1 MCLGIPGK
9 VISLVEG
16 YGGGQLVLADVA
28 GESRRVNIGMLPEET
43 FAPGDWVI
51 IHMGFVVEKTDER
64 GGAEAA
70 LTGLRLM
77 GSGID
82 EAPRDGTTDGRCC
95 GMGVVRPLRFPTQRA
110 GLLRASGCVG
120 SPVRPLTCRRRRTC
134 PGFRRRLGIP
144 RRNRGSGRYRR
155 SAQHRGGA
163 QLLGGRTAARRSE
176 FRHPHREAA
185 HPFRQPAHRHTR
197 QRRLPRP
204 GPSQF
209 FHVLVVYPWIRFL
222 SGDPTTPLR
231 ILQACRIRWGGTV
244 DWVDDEHLGFL
255 SQPLQFDG
263 YRLFLGAEVL
273 ETARW
278 RRDGITLAPRPESGD
293 RIAAHWDWTCGRLS
307 EQEVTALAAAT
318 ASTLELVNS
327 VRR

>member
-1 MCLGIPGK
+1 MTARLTADAVGWELFARFAFPPNELGYCGPPDA
-9 VISLVEG
+9 S
-16 YGGGQLVLADVA
+16 VLLSGRSRADVA
-28 GESRRVNIGMLPEET
+28 GHAQGFDGAWAYLEE
-43 FAPGDWVI
+43 I
-51 IHMGFVVEKTDER
+51 
-64 GGAEAA
+64 AA
-70 LTGLRLM
+70 AA
-77 GSGID
+77 GID
-82 EAPRDGTTDGRCC
+82 DPLDTE
-95 GMGVVRPLRFPTQRA
+95 VVRSYWVGGPLLDAVNCGTLTARLRTLFANQPT
-110 GLLRASGCVG
+110 GILDSVG
-120 SPVRPLTCRRRRTC
+120 SHGL
-134 PGFRRRLGIP
+134 
-144 RRNRGSGRYRR
+144 
-155 SAQHRGGA
+155 
-163 QLLGGRTAARRSE
+163 
-176 FRHPHREAA
+176 A
-185 HPFRQPAHRHTR
+185 HH
-197 QRRLPRP
+197 
-204 GPSQF
+204 S

-231 ILQACRIRWGGTV
+231 ILQACRIRWGTV